1 MLRYIGFLCVIYFA
15 MHNQAFADGD
25 LFEDLF
31 GPYRDRTDTVTPGA
45 GDAKDTNAAVHVIDP
60 WPPHVWN
67 RHIPANGTRSV
78 EAIRRYHRGGTDA
91 SAQGAT
97 ANPPAVPTPTGPSPG
112 DIGNGASG
120 SGSASGTESS
130 SGSGAAAASP

>member
-1 MLRYIGFLCVIYFA
+1 MLRYIGFLGVIYLT
-15 MHNQAFADGD
+15 MHNAAIADGA

-31 GPYRDRTDTVTPGA
+31 GPYCDRRDTVTPGA

-60 WPPHVWN
+60 WPPRVWS

-78 EAIRRYHRGGTDA
+78 EAIRRYHRSGTDA

-97 ANPPAVPTPTGPSPG
+97 ANPLALPIPTGLLPG
-112 DIGNGASG
+112 NIGNGASD
-120 SGSASGTESS
+120 SGTGESS
-130 SGSGAAAASP
+130 SGPGAAGASP

>member
-1 MLRYIGFLCVIYFA
+1 MFKYIVFLSMIYLA

-25 LFEDLF
+25 VFEDLF
-31 GPYRDRTDTVTPGA
+31 GPYRDRLDSVTRGA

-60 WPPHVWN
+60 WPPRVWN

-78 EAIRRYHRGGTDA
+78 EAIRRYHRGGKDA
-91 SAQGAT
+91 SAEGAT
-97 ANPPAVPTPTGPSPG
+97 ADPPAVPIPTGLLPG
-112 DIGNGASG
+112 NIGNGISG
-120 SGSASGTESS
+120 SGSPSGPESS